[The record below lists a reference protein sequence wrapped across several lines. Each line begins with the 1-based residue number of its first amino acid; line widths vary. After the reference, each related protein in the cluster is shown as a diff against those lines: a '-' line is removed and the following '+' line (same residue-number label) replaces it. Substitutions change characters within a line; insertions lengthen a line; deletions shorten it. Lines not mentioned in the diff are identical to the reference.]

1 MSDERTAAAPRAKSR
16 WAVFGFWLWAAA
28 IALVVAATILG
39 IALNDTLPTDMGIR
53 ASVTFPVVAS
63 LIAIPLSTVGLAFA
77 ITALAKREPRKGL
90 AITTIVLWAVTPIVA
105 LAVARGLATLV
116 S

>member
-1 MSDERTAAAPRAKSR
+1 MSYERTAAAPRATSR
-16 WAVFGFWLWAAA
+16 WAVFGFWLWAVA
-28 IALVVAATILG
+28 IALVVAATVLG
-39 IALNDTLPTDMGIR
+39 VALNDTLPVDMGIR
-53 ASVTFPVVAS
+53 ASVTFPVVAG